1 MSPGP
6 GVVAINNCELEQSRA
21 GGGNQKQARAW
32 KNNSKKND
40 TIASLVNHNCRRK
53 VTLFIFDT
61 HRFLLF

>member
-40 TIASLVNHNCRRK
+40 TIASLGK
-53 VTLFIFDT
+53 P
-61 HRFLLF
+61 